1 MNQIGARKAALA
13 MATMH
18 PADRRW
24 MLARL
29 PKAWRPV
36 LDPLMKQAHRFASI
50 EADVLQAALDDE
62 SLAQVIEIPS
72 PGVLIAVLDTL
83 SIQWA
88 ARALAATAS
97 DHVELYLATCNK
109 QRAESIR
116 HEMGRLSRP
125 FPPALAE
132 AMARCL
138 NDAGQVLAA
147 TEALR

>member
-1 MNQIGARKAALA
+1 MNMIGARKAALA
-13 MATMH
+13 MAAMH

-24 MLARL
+24 MLEHL

-36 LDPLMKQAHRFASI
+36 LGPLMKQARQFVSI
-50 EADVLQAALDDE
+50 ETEVLQAALDDE
-62 SLAQVIEIPS
+62 SLAQVIEIPA
-72 PGVLIAVLDTL
+72 PGLLIAVLDTL
-83 SIQWA
+83 SVQWA

-97 DHVELYLATCNK
+97 DHTELYLAACSK
-109 QRAESIR
+109 QRVDSIR
-116 HEMGRLSRP
+116 HELGRLSRP
-125 FPPALAE
+125 FPSALAE